1 MGPAIRG
8 QLIRAS
14 RAGAF
19 ARQANCPG
27 LRDLDWSNAVE
38 DESRL
43 ETIEIKIAHM
53 ESAIQQLSDVV
64 YRQQKQMDGVLAAN
78 RQLVQQVAALEA
90 RTSNEGGNDEVPP
103 HY

>member
-1 MGPAIRG
+1 
-8 QLIRAS
+8 
-14 RAGAF
+14 
-19 ARQANCPG
+19 
-27 LRDLDWSNAVE
+27 VE

-78 RQLVQQVAALEA
+78 RQLVQQVAILEA
-90 RTSNEGGNDEVPP
+90 RTSNEGGGDEVPP

>member
-1 MGPAIRG
+1 MVAKPV
-8 QLIRAS
+8 
-14 RAGAF
+14 
-19 ARQANCPG
+19 NCPG
-27 LRDLDWSNAVE
+27 FRDLDWSNAVE

-78 RQLVQQVAALEA
+78 RQLVQQVAILEA
-90 RTSNEGGNDEVPP
+90 RTSNEGGGGEVPP